1 MFEVLGRCFYLH
13 SYVSFALRLRLTFT
27 TAFSI
32 FLLLVAFSASA
43 GQAKLSHYFQESWT
57 TRDGLPHNTINSIT
71 QSNDGYLWLATW
83 EGAVRFNG
91 REFKVFGRGPVT
103 GLPDS
108 GIRFLNTDNNGN
120 VLLAGA
126 RGGVSKRTE
135 AGWHSWPPYNVLLNA
150 IVEDQHG
157 TLWLASEGLGLFRQ
171 QADGS
176 RQQYTQLQGLASD
189 VVHSLLLDKQGRL
202 WAGTG
207 RGLIWLDT
215 HLAEPEIHA
224 VTDLPA
230 VPVFALRQYSDSLL
244 IGTER
249 GLFTLSQGATRLF
262 SAALANMPVSALL
275 VQNKHIWIGTTD
287 RGLLRFGEQG
297 LETLSMAGGL
307 PNNRIL
313 SLFLDREKSIWVGTN
328 GGLFRLRDAA
338 FVTYTAENGLAGDY
352 VRAVLAHSDASL
364 WIGTSQGLTVRDET
378 GFTTLDLTG
387 VSKGQSVL
395 SLIEAADG
403 AVWIGTYTDG
413 VLRYQDGVVTDKY
426 DRSSG
431 LLANEVRAVLPEP
444 DGGLWVGTGQGLNF
458 IGQGGIRSF
467 SKKDGLPTPF
477 VMALYKHIDGR
488 LFIGTGGGVAIMQPS
503 GSISALDFSS
513 LDGAEYAFGFA
524 PDPQSDILWMT
535 TDRGLVAY
543 HLNSGQLQI
552 IGRGAGLPFDKVFQA
567 VIDQDNNIWLSS
579 NRGVIRLLRT
589 QVDQLLSGER
599 SSVDYELFGES
610 DGMQSAQT
618 NGGSMQAATLS
629 ADGSIVFATS
639 KGVSIVQPDDLKR
652 FAVNVPPVVVEGL
665 KVDGSP
671 VALQQEIQLPA
682 GTHRLELQFAGL
694 GFIMPQRIQYS
705 TKLNGFDETWVDRG
719 SNNTA
724 EYTNLPPGHYRFSV
738 RAAYPQG
745 SWSEHDAR
753 FSFVILP
760 HFWQRADFWTVA
772 ILAVILLSGLL
783 VRWRLQ
789 ALHRR
794 EQRLLWQV
802 AEKTVELQQQ
812 TDHLRA
818 VDKQRS
824 ELMQQIQ
831 QQAQEFELQAR
842 LDALTGLANR
852 RAFDE
857 ALTRECARARR
868 TAQPLCLVLLDI
880 DHFKQVNDTFSH
892 SVGDEILKM
901 VARVVCGLCRTNDT
915 VARWGGEEFAILL
928 PDTNIVAAAEICERI
943 RLAVMQI
950 DCSAFSA
957 DLRITASMGIASYA
971 GEHHHDKL
979 LSRSDAALYCAK
991 QDGRNRINIAE

>member
-13 SYVSFALRLRLTFT
+13 SYVSFALRLRRTS

-32 FLLLVAFSASA
+32 FLLLLASSAGA

-71 QSNDGYLWLATW
+71 QSNDGYLWLGTW

-108 GIRFLNTDNNGN
+108 GIRFLGTDNHGD
-120 VLLAGA
+120 VLLTGA

-135 AGWHSWPPYNVLLNA
+135 TGWVSWAPYNVLLNA
-150 IVEDQHG
+150 IAEDQHG
-157 TLWLASEGLGLFRQ
+157 ALWLASEGLGLFRQ
-171 QADGS
+171 QVDGS
-176 RQQYTQLQGLASD
+176 RQQYTQVQGLGSD
-189 VVHSLLLDKQGRL
+189 VVHNLQLDEQGRL
-202 WAGTG
+202 WVGTG
-207 RGLIWLDT
+207 RGLFWLDT
-215 HLAEPEIHA
+215 NLAEPQIHKVA
-224 VTDLPA
+224 DLPA
-230 VPVFALRQYSDSLL
+230 VPVFALRQYEDSML

-249 GLFTLSQGATRLF
+249 GLFTLNQGATRLF

-275 VQNKHIWIGTTD
+275 VQNKFIWIGTTD
-287 RGLLRFGEQG
+287 RGLLRFGDQG

-328 GGLFRLRDAA
+328 GGLFRLRDAP

-352 VRAVLAHSDASL
+352 VRAVLAHSDNTL
-364 WIGTSQGLTVRDET
+364 WVGTSQGLTVRDET
-378 GFTTLDLTG
+378 GFTTLDLTAA
-387 VSKGQSVL
+387 SKGQSVL
-395 SLIEAADG
+395 SLTEARDG

-413 VLRYQDGVVTDKY
+413 VLRYHNGVVTHKY
-426 DRSSG
+426 DRNTG
-431 LLANEVRAVLPEP
+431 LLANEVRAVLPEA
-444 DGGLWVGTGQGLNF
+444 DGSLWVGTGQGLNF
-458 IGQGGIRSF
+458 ISNSGVISF
-467 SKKDGLPTPF
+467 TTEDGLPTPF
-477 VMALYKHIDGR
+477 VMALYKHSDGR

-503 GSISALDFSS
+503 GTISALDFSG

-524 PDPQSDILWMT
+524 SDPLSDILWMT

-543 HLNSGQLQI
+543 HLNSGRLQI
-552 IGRGAGLPFDKVFQA
+552 IGREAGLPFDKVFQA
-567 VIDQDNNIWLSS
+567 VVDRDNNIWLSS
-579 NRGVIRLLRT
+579 NRGVIRLLRA
-589 QVDQLLSGER
+589 QVDLFLAGER
-599 SSVDYELFGES
+599 PTVDYELFGES

-639 KGVSIVQPDDLKR
+639 KGVSVIKPDDLKR

-665 KVDGSP
+665 KVDGSAVP
-671 VALQQEIQLPA
+671 LQQEIQLPA

-705 TKLNGFDETWVDRG
+705 TKLNGFDDNWVERG

-760 HFWQRADFWTVA
+760 HFWQRADFWTIA
-772 ILAVILLSGLL
+772 ILAIILLAGLI

-789 ALHRR
+789 ALRRR

-824 ELMQQIQ
+824 ELMLQIK
-831 QQAQEFELQAR
+831 QQAEEFEQQAR

-857 ALTRECARARR
+857 ALTRECARSRR
-868 TAQPLCLVLLDI
+868 SDQPLCLVLLDI
-880 DHFKQVNDTFSH
+880 DHFKLVNDTFSH
-892 SVGDEILKM
+892 SIGDEILKL
-901 VARVVCGLCRTNDT
+901 VARVICGLCRANDT

-928 PDTNIVAAAEICERI
+928 PDTDLKAAAEICERI

-950 DCSAFSA
+950 DCAEFSA
-957 DLRITASMGIASYA
+957 DLRITASMGIACYA
-971 GEHHHDKL
+971 GEVHHDKL